1 MLISA
6 LTEYKNFCY
15 ERDKVSWEQSRMIAQ
30 SIIATSQAKEQ
41 GKRQMM
47 KQLKFPWDSEVDR
60 GQGLTKEQMQ
70 EMKRISEQ
78 YHGRKFKE

>member
-1 MLISA
+1 MLINA

-47 KQLKFPWDSEVDR
+47 KQLKFPWDEEGGQ

-78 YHGRKFKE
+78 YHGKKFKE